1 MQVVLLER
9 VEKLGQMGAVVKV
22 KDGFA
27 RNFLLPRRK
36 ALRATEENLK
46 YFETRRVQLEASN
59 LEQRKEA
66 VQVAAAMDGKSFVI
80 LRQSGE
86 SGLLYG
92 SVNSRDIANIMT
104 GKGFTVT
111 RQQVA
116 LDRQIKSLGLHEVR
130 VVLHPEVSAK
140 ITINVAR
147 SLEESEKQA
156 AGANVLVN
164 AEEDDEALDQQ
175 LEELFEEGVAPVGDE
190 EA

>member
-22 KDGFA
+22 KDGYA

-46 YFETRRVQLEASN
+46 YFETRRVQLEAVN
-59 LEQRKEA
+59 LEHRKEA
-66 VQVAAAMDGKSFVI
+66 EQVAATMDGKSFVI

-92 SVNSRDIANIMT
+92 SVNSRDVASVMT
-104 GKGFTVT
+104 ENGFTVQ

-116 LDRQIKSLGLHEVR
+116 LVRQIKNLGIHDVR
-130 VVLHPEVSAK
+130 IVLHPEVSAK
-140 ITINVAR
+140 VTVNVAR
-147 SLEESEKQA
+147 SAEEAQKQA
-156 AGANVLVN
+156 AGVNVLVN
-164 AEEDDEALDQQ
+164 ADEDDHALDME
-175 LEELFEEGVAPVGDE
+175 LEELFDEGAGVALDE
-190 EA
+190 AD

>member
-22 KDGFA
+22 KDGYA

-46 YFETRRVQLEASN
+46 YFDTRRVQLEASN

-66 VQVAAAMDGKSFVI
+66 EQVALKIDGQSFVV

-92 SVNSRDIANIMT
+92 SVNARDIANIMT
-104 GKGFTVT
+104 ENGFSVT
-111 RQQVA
+111 RQQVE
-116 LDRQIKSLGLHEVR
+116 LVRQIKSLGIHDVR
-130 VVLHPEVSAK
+130 IILHPEVFAK
-140 ITINVAR
+140 VTVNVAR
-147 SLEESEKQA
+147 SAEEAAKQA
-156 AGANVLVN
+156 AGVNVLVN
-164 AEEDDEALDQQ
+164 AEEDDDALDIA
-175 LEELFEEGVAPVGDE
+175 LEELFDE
-190 EA
+190 DAMPQEDDNA

>member
-22 KDGFA
+22 KDGYA

-46 YFETRRVQLEASN
+46 YFETRRAQLEARN

-66 VQVAAAMDGKSFVI
+66 EQAALKVEGQSFVI

-92 SVNSRDIANIMT
+92 SVNARDIANLMT
-104 GKGFTVT
+104 ENGFSVE
-111 RQQVA
+111 RQQVE
-116 LDRQIKSLGLHEVR
+116 LVRQIKSLGIHDVRIMLHAEVY
-130 VVLHPEVSAK
+130 AK
-140 ITINVAR
+140 VTVNVAR
-147 SLEESEKQA
+147 SAEEATKQA
-156 AGANVLVN
+156 AGVNVLVN
-164 AEEDDEALDQQ
+164 ADEDDDALDVA
-175 LEELFEEGVAPVGDE
+175 LEELFDEDTVPAADDE
-190 EA
+190 E

>member
-22 KDGFA
+22 KDGYA

-36 ALRATEENLK
+36 ALRATEENMK
-46 YFETRRVQLEASN
+46 YFETRRVQLEATN

-66 VQVAAAMDGKSFVI
+66 EVVAASMDGKSFVI

-92 SVNSRDIANIMT
+92 SVNSRDIANVMT
-104 GKGFTVT
+104 ENGFTVG

-116 LDRQIKSLGLHEVR
+116 LLRQIKNLGVHDVR
-130 VVLHPEVSAK
+130 IVLHPEVSAK
-140 ITINVAR
+140 VTVNVAR

-156 AGANVLVN
+156 AGVNVLVN
-164 AEEDDEALDQQ
+164 ADEDDDALDME
-175 LEELFEEGVAPVGDE
+175 LEELFDEG
-190 EA
+190 EAALDDAD